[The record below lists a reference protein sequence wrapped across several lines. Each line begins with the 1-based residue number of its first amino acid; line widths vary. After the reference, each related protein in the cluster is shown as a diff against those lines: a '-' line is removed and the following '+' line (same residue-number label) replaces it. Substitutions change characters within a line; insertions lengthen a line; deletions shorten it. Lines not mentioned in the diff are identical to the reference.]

1 MKTIL
6 RPVLGVAFLVCAATG
21 VSAQTAA
28 DPSGSAAAQAPAPSV
43 RTLGGVPGG
52 PVVQGP
58 YNVFFDFNSSD
69 LTPGGLLIVDAAAD
83 KARNASKE
91 NGSVQVHV
99 AGHTDTWHDED
110 RCATLSEARAE
121 AVRDE
126 LVKKGVPPEAIT
138 LEAKGKTDLLVDTAD
153 RVREPQNRRATI
165 VVK

>member
-1 MKTIL
+1 MKTFF
-6 RPVLGVAFLVCAATG
+6 RPVLGAVFLVCAATG
-21 VSAQTAA
+21 VSAQPAA
-28 DPSGSAAAQAPAPSV
+28 DPSGSPASQPPVPSV
-43 RTLGGVPGG
+43 RTLGGVPGAA
-52 PVVQGP
+52 VVQGP

-69 LTPGGLLIVDAAAD
+69 LTPGGLLIVDTAAD
-83 KARNASKE
+83 MARNARKE

-99 AGHTDTWHDED
+99 TGHTDTWHDEN
-110 RCATLSEARAE
+110 RCAELSRARAE

-126 LVKKGVPPEAIT
+126 LVKKGVAPEAIT